1 MQTGLQHTA
10 NGASQQSDL
19 KRGTGQLIGFFNKFN
34 NDWTMQSAGTLAYNL
49 LVAIVPIILAIIAGF
64 GFTVGALS
72 PATNAQ
78 FRASLTNAF
87 QSNKGINLSVI
98 LEPVF
103 NSLQKNAGLLAIF
116 ALLLAIF
123 GGSRLFIAIEG
134 CFSITYRTYPRK
146 IIAQN
151 VMAILMM
158 ILFIILIPLMIFTS
172 SIPTLL
178 TSLARSPLL
187 SNVPLVTQ
195 LTQNGLFIGIVS
207 VLVGLLI
214 AWILFE
220 AIFLFVPNQKI
231 SLRKSWGGAL
241 LSAVL
246 LEAFLALFPLYISH
260 FMGSY
265 TGTAGF
271 AVILLVFFYYFA
283 VILLLGAQVNA
294 YFAEHVSPLPN
305 NLAAVLHDA
314 VKKPE

>member
-1 MQTGLQHTA
+1 
-10 NGASQQSDL
+10 
-19 KRGTGQLIGFFNKFN
+19 
-34 NDWTMQSAGTLAYNL
+34 
-49 LVAIVPIILAIIAGF
+49 
-64 GFTVGALS
+64 
-72 PATNAQ
+72 
-78 FRASLTNAF
+78 
-87 QSNKGINLSVI
+87 
-98 LEPVF
+98 
-103 NSLQKNAGLLAIF
+103 
-116 ALLLAIF
+116 
-123 GGSRLFIAIEG
+123 
-134 CFSITYRTYPRK
+134 
-146 IIAQN
+146 
-151 VMAILMM
+151 
-158 ILFIILIPLMIFTS
+158 
-172 SIPTLL
+172 
-178 TSLARSPLL
+178 L